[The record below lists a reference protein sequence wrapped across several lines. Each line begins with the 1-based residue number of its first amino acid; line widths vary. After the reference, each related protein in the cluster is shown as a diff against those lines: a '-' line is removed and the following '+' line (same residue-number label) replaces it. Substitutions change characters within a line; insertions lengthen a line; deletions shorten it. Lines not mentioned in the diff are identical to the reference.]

1 MAVSRATIANR
12 CTGCSANNGLNSLD
26 NLLSLN
32 TVITEL
38 MRPISIYG
46 LDNLLS
52 LIMASRPLESA
63 NLFTLQ
69 CFIVTACFYDLPGCT
84 YGHGRPGCNDVL

>member
-1 MAVSRATIANR
+1 MAVSRATIASR

-52 LIMASRPLESA
+52 LMASAENVGSP
-63 NLFTLQ
+63 T
-69 CFIVTACFYDLPGCT
+69 IVLVLWCMRAEDLVVQVARARI
-84 YGHGRPGCNDVL
+84 YNF